1 MAPARAMRGCEDRAI
16 RRGVLSPL
24 RPLLCL
30 ILLIGLVAIGL
41 VRPVLAQ
48 SQPDFPALSGRIVDA
63 AGIMPPDRRSAIEA
77 VIAAHEAKT
86 TDQIVVATL
95 PSLQGYAIED
105 FSNRLFRAWRLGQ
118 DKTNNGVL
126 LLVAPNERKVRI
138 EVGYGLEGALTD
150 ALSRVVIATAI
161 TPKFR
166 SGDFA
171 GGIEAGVDAI
181 VSILSKDA
189 DEWQRRA
196 KVRDDQPGFDAWIPF
211 IIMAIFLAIFLTA
224 AVGSARHGGR
234 GSRWH
239 RTRKGGWVMIPGS
252 GVNWG
257 GSGSGGS
264 GWGGG
269 GWSGGGGFSGGGGS
283 SGGGGA
289 SGDW

>member
-1 MAPARAMRGCEDRAI
+1 MNLARGAMRGGSLPGAAGDAFRRAGLAI
-16 RRGVLSPL
+16 C
-24 RPLLCL
+24 LLL
-30 ILLIGLVAIGL
+30 ALASQ
-41 VRPVLAQ
+41 VLAQ
-48 SQPDFPALSGRIVDA
+48 AQPTFPALSGRIVDA
-63 AGIMPPDRRSAIEA
+63 ANIIPQERRAGIDARL
-77 VIAAHEAKT
+77 AAHEAKT

-105 FSNRLFRAWRLGQ
+105 FSNRLFRFWRLGQ

-161 TPKFR
+161 TPKFKA
-166 SGDFA
+166 GDFP
-171 GGIEAGVDAI
+171 GGVEAGVDAI
-181 VSILSKDA
+181 LSILSKDA

-196 KVRDDQPGFDAWIPF
+196 KVRDDQPGFEAVMPF
-211 IIMAIFLAIFLTA
+211 ILMALFLAIFLTMVINSVRQGLSGA
-224 AVGSARHGGR
+224 
-234 GSRWH
+234 RWH
-239 RTRKGGWVMIPGS
+239 RTRKGGWVMIPGT
-252 GVNWG
+252 GTGWV

-264 GWGGG
+264 GWGGGGG

>member
-1 MAPARAMRGCEDRAI
+1 MVPARAMRGGSQRRAA
-16 RRGVLSPL
+16 GDAL
-24 RPLLCL
+24 RLAGLALCL
-30 ILLIGLVAIGL
+30 LLALASQ
-41 VRPVLAQ
+41 VLAQ
-48 SQPDFPALSGRIVDA
+48 AQPAFPALSGRIVDA
-63 AGIMPPDRRSAIEA
+63 AGIIPQDRRAGIDA
-77 VIAAHEAKT
+77 RLAAHEAKT

-126 LLVAPNERKVRI
+126 LLVAPTERKVRI

-161 TPKFR
+161 TPKFK

-181 VSILSKDA
+181 LSILSKDA

-196 KVRDDQPGFDAWIPF
+196 KVRDDQPGFEAVIPF
-211 IIMAIFLAIFLTA
+211 IIMALFLAIFLTMA
-224 AVGSARHGGR
+224 INSVRQGPS

-239 RTRKGGWVMIPGS
+239 RTRNGGWVMLPGTGTS
-252 GVNWG
+252 WG
-257 GSGSGGS
+257 GSGSSGS
-264 GWGGG
+264 SWGGG
-269 GWSGGGGFSGGGGS
+269 GSGGSSGGGGFSGGGGS